1 MRRGG
6 RILVIL
12 GIVLAL
18 IAGAGIYVVLAT
30 AQPGTVEVPKTSLVM
45 AAQPIDERT
54 EILPDQLVQA
64 DWPVTIPTPQGAF
77 ASPTEVAG
85 KIAMVPIQPGQPLI
99 SKMVIDKGDLK
110 ENHSNASLILE
121 KGSVAMAFPVSIST
135 NVANAIQAG
144 DRVDILATFTA
155 QPVAGTQ
162 NVGPPLVATQRTLPD
177 VLILQ
182 IGPWPAPGAKAENV
196 GTVVTF
202 QLKEQDALVLKY
214 EMEQSG
220 TLTLVLRPANDHQLD
235 TLEPVTLEY
244 INKRFG
250 FKFPTQGQ

>member
-1 MRRGG
+1 MRRGGG

-18 IAGAGIYVVLAT
+18 IAGAGVYVVLAT
-30 AQPGTVEVPKTSLVM
+30 STQGSAPVETTGLVM
-45 AAQPIDERT
+45 AGQPIDQRT

-64 DWPVTIPTPQGAF
+64 NWPVTIPTPVGAF

-85 KIAMVPIQPGQPLI
+85 KIAVVPIQPGEPI
-99 SKMVIDKGDLK
+99 IGKMVLDKGDIK
-110 ENHSNASLILE
+110 ESHSNASLIIE
-121 KGSVAMAFPVSIST
+121 KGSIGIAMPVAINS

-155 QPVAGTQ
+155 QPIAGAQ
-162 NVGPPLVATQRTLPD
+162 QVGPPQTASQRLLAD
-177 VLILQ
+177 ILILQ
-182 IGPWPAPGAKAENV
+182 VGLWPAEGGKGDATPI
-196 GTVVTF
+196 VTF

-214 EMEQSG
+214 AMEQSTG
-220 TLTLVLRPANDHQLD
+220 LTLVLRPANDHQLD

-250 FKFPTQGQ
+250 FKFPSAGQ